1 MFDLILNPSFVFNH
15 IFAHGWFLCCGF
27 YLFLLLKAFVLGFF
41 SLFFFGWGEIIFQC
55 LLCLNKQMN
64 FTVHLYDIWYLG
76 VISQYN
82 SNFYGFYNIF
92 FYSKIQSKLNI

>member
-1 MFDLILNPSFVFNH
+1 MVDFCVVAFI
-15 IFAHGWFLCCGF
+15 CF
-27 YLFLLLKAFVLGFF
+27 YYSRLLFLGFF
-41 SLFFFGWGEIIFQC
+41 LSFFGWGEIIFQC